1 MELTETSRLALLSTA
16 WIAYFALHSLLASLR
31 VKRWVAERH
40 PDLMPAY
47 RLMFNAVA
55 LLFIIPPLAM
65 TYLFRGEWLW
75 QWTGPGGWLVNG
87 IALLAVG
94 GFVWSL
100 RYYDSGEFFGTK
112 QWRERSREVEDQEQ
126 LHISPL
132 HRFVRHPW
140 YSLGLLLIWTRDMD
154 PAFLVTATL
163 VTLYFI
169 VGSRLEEQKLMVY
182 HGESYRRYRDK
193 VPGLVPLPWR
203 WLSEREAMALQARSD
218 Q

>member
-1 MELTETSRLALLSTA
+1 MEFTETSRLMLLAAT
-16 WIAYFALHSLLASLR
+16 WLLYFVIHSALASLR
-31 VKRWVAERH
+31 VKRWVAKHR

-55 LLFIIPPLAM
+55 IAFIVPPLTM
-65 TYLFRGEWLW
+65 TYLFHGEWLW
-75 QWTGPGGWLVNG
+75 QWKGIGEWLANG
-87 IALLAVG
+87 VALLAVA

-100 RYYDSGEFFGTK
+100 RFYDNGEFFGTK
-112 QWRERSREVEDQEQ
+112 QWRERSRAVEDQEQ

-154 PAFLVTATL
+154 LAFLVTA
-163 VTLYFI
+163 VMATLYFI
-169 VGSRLEEQKLMVY
+169 VGSLLEERKLIVY
-182 HGESYRRYRDK
+182 HGEAYRRYREK

-203 WLSEREAMALQARSD
+203 WLDKQEAAELVTLSD